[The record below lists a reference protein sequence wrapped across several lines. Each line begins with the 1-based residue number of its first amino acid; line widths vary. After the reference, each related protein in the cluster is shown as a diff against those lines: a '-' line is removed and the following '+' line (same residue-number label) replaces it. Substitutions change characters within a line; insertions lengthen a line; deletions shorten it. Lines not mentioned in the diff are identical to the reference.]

1 MTSIFTT
8 SDKKGHCFTLRSNNV
23 GNMVGKMSEEVPVTG
38 NTISVES
45 QVKKCILPCLYKPFE
60 DGQMSRLFDFEQNER
75 LKLDDLIS
83 RVNKIS
89 KSREPSEI
97 STQLTESENKA
108 ISNISKNYAEIKLYK
123 FNVKRPLY
131 LADFRTA
138 TINFSPEN
146 EEYWADIIKM
156 LQEGYNKFTIDGYIL
171 SLDDEIVMIN
181 VLNKDALEDP
191 VEVPFIEV
199 SEELITKS
207 NYTLENQNKRLDTY
221 LE

>member
-60 DGQMSRLFDFEQNER
+60 DGQMSRLFVF
-75 LKLDDLIS
+75 
-83 RVNKIS
+83 
-89 KSREPSEI
+89 
-97 STQLTESENKA
+97 ENKA